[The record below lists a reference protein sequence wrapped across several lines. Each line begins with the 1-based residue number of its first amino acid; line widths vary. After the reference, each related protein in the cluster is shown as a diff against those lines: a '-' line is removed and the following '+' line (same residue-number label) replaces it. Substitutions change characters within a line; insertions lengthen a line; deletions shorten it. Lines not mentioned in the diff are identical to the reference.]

1 MFEKIPL
8 DQLVADTILN
18 FDDYPID
25 NQMNL
30 F

>member
-1 MFEKIPL
+1 MFEKIQI
-8 DQLVADTILN
+8 DQLVANTILN

>member
-1 MFEKIPL
+1 MFEKNPL
-8 DQLVADTILN
+8 NQLIVDALLN
-18 FDDYPID
+18 FDDHLID